1 MKTFQ
6 VRSLSFLTL
15 VFMVSGAGSNLSLT
29 AQGKSPDPL
38 TASEVQQLVSRAEP
52 ADHARL
58 RSHFAALADQDAAD
72 AKRHHAM
79 QQAYAGNTKL
89 AHIAS
94 SMSAHCKRLADLS
107 LESAATLREL
117 SAEHGKLAA
126 GVASEAAR
134 AGVPDSKNVAT
145 PSSSEKELIDLAA
158 GGSSAADHRRLEQ
171 YFSTLATRYDREAA
185 DHAAYAKSWKATT
198 KVANA
203 PAIAAHCDRV
213 AAQRREASKDA
224 RAAASMHKEHAATA
238 K

>member
-1 MKTFQ
+1 MRTFQ
-6 VRSLSFLTL
+6 IRSLSLPAL
-15 VFMVSGAGSNLSLT
+15 AFMVFAAGSNPSLT
-29 AQGKSPDPL
+29 AQVKSPDLL

-58 RSHFAALADQDAAD
+58 RAHFAALADQDAAE
-72 AKRHHAM
+72 AKRHNAM

-107 LESAATLREL
+107 LESAATLRAL
-117 SAEHGKLAA
+117 AADHGKVAP

-134 AGVPDSKNVAT
+134 VGGPGPATVAT
-145 PSSSEKELIDLAA
+145 PAASEKEMIDLAA
-158 GGSSAADHRRLEQ
+158 GGSSAAEHRRLEQ

-185 DHAAYAKSWKATT
+185 DHAAYAKSWRTTT

-213 AAQRREASKDA
+213 AAQRRELSKEA
-224 RAAASMHKEHAATA
+224 GAAASMHKEHAATA

>member
-6 VRSLSFLTL
+6 IRSLSLPALAFVLL
-15 VFMVSGAGSNLSLT
+15 AAGSNSSLT
-29 AQGKSPDPL
+29 AQVKSPDLL

-58 RSHFAALADQDAAD
+58 RAHFAALADQDAAE
-72 AKRHHAM
+72 AKRHTAM

-107 LESAATLREL
+107 IESAATLREL
-117 SAEHGKLAA
+117 AADHGKWAG

-134 AGVPDSKNVAT
+134 ASVPDPKKVAT

-171 YFSTLATRYDREAA
+171 YYSTLATRYDREAA
-185 DHAAYAKSWKATT
+185 DHATYAKSWRATT

-203 PAIAAHCDRV
+203 PAIATHCDRV
-213 AAQRREASKDA
+213 AAQRREASKEA
-224 RAAASMHKEHAATA
+224 RAAATMHKEHAATA